1 MAGQGQPQMTQE
13 ELIEALLDACGRSK
27 DQARAEELLGWGA
40 DPNALPYRYRTVTS
54 MHYTRQFYGAMS
66 RVIEAVT
73 HAQVGPFGDQQQPD
87 LGLVTVCCE
96 KQGLP

>member
-66 RVIEAVT
+66 RLWPCCSAEAPSSRRALLPVT
-73 HAQVGPFGDQQQPD
+73 IKMG
-87 LGLVTVCCE
+87 
-96 KQGLP
+96 